1 MGSDFSNVQFGIST
15 QPNRMNEQASTGT
28 SGEPG
33 LIRGVGTLGATALNM
48 IDMIGVGP
56 FITMPLII
64 AAMGG
69 PQAMIGW
76 IVGALLVACDGLVW
90 AELGASMPK
99 SGGPYNYLKEIYGP
113 NKLGRLM
120 SFLFIWQLTF
130 SAPLSIASGSI
141 GFASYA
147 TYAFPSLNIEFF
159 TREFKLAIPM
169 LGDFTLNIA
178 ATVGTLV
185 AMGVVAL
192 AVFLL
197 YRKITVVE
205 KFSKGLWV
213 AVLLTIVWIIFAGLT
228 NFDSAVAF
236 DFPPGAFELNQ
247 NFFLGLGS
255 ALLIAVYDYWGYY
268 NVNFFAGE
276 VKNPEKTIPRSI
288 MLSIG
293 LIAVIYI
300 VMNISILGVIPWRE
314 FMETASSDA
323 RRYVISVFMERLYGH
338 TAGIIAT
345 LLIMLTAFA
354 SVFSLLLGYSRVPFA
369 ASLDGNY
376 FKIFRHVHKKHHF
389 PHVSLLIMGSIAALF
404 CFFRLADV
412 VAALVVI
419 RITIQFLAQIVGLM
433 ILRSVRPDYPRPFK
447 MWLYPVPALLA
458 LLGFVYVLFMR
469 PGFQKEIKYAVVLIV
484 LGLIIY
490 FIRSYKRGEYPFGD
504 KEIESLDESG
514 AAT

>member
-1 MGSDFSNVQFGIST
+1 MQTDET
-15 QPNRMNEQASTGT
+15 DDK
-28 SGEPG
+28 
-33 LIRGVGTLGATALNM
+33 LIRGVGTIGATALNM

-69 PQAMIGW
+69 PQAMFGW
-76 IVGALLVACDGLVW
+76 IVGAVLVACDGLVW
-90 AELGASMPK
+90 AELGASMPR

-113 NKLGRLM
+113 NRLGRMM

-141 GFASYA
+141 GFAGYA

-159 TREFKLAIPM
+159 TRELKLPLPL

-178 ATVGTLV
+178 ATLGTIV
-185 AMGVVAL
+185 AIAVVAL
-192 AVFLL
+192 SVFLL
-197 YRKITVVE
+197 YRKITIIE
-205 KFSKGLWV
+205 KFSKMLWI

-228 NFDSAVAF
+228 NFDSRLAF
-236 DFPPGAFELNQ
+236 DFPPDAFVLDQ
-247 NFFLGLGS
+247 RFFLGLGS

-314 FMETASSDA
+314 FMETANSDA
-323 RRYVISVFMERLYGH
+323 RRYVISIFMERLYGS
-338 TAGIIAT
+338 TAGVIAT

-376 FKIFRHVHKKHHF
+376 FRFFRHVHPKHHF
-389 PHVSLLIMGSIAALF
+389 PYVSLLIMGGIAALF

-433 ILRSVRPDYPRPFK
+433 ILRSTRPEFPRPFK
-447 MWLYPVPALLA
+447 MWLYPLPALIA
-458 LLGFVYVLFMR
+458 LLGFIYVLFMR
-469 PGFQKEIKYAVVLIV
+469 PGFQKEIKYALVLIAV
-484 LGLIIY
+484 GLVVY
-490 FIRSYKRGEYPFGD
+490 LIRSYRRREFPFGE
-504 KEIESLDESG
+504 KIITNE
-514 AAT
+514 A

>member
-1 MGSDFSNVQFGIST
+1 MSEPNATNEEQ
-15 QPNRMNEQASTGT
+15 QPE
-28 SGEPG
+28 

-69 PQAMIGW
+69 PQAMLGW
-76 IVGALLVACDGLVW
+76 IFGALLVICDGLVW

-99 SGGPYNYLKEIYGP
+99 SGGPYNYLKEIYGA

-141 GFASYA
+141 GFAGYA
-147 TYAFPSLNIEFF
+147 AYAFPALDKTFF
-159 TREFKLAIPM
+159 AREFKLALPFF
-169 LGDFTLNIA
+169 GDFTLNIA
-178 ATVGTLV
+178 ATLGTFV
-185 AMGVVAL
+185 AIAMVAL
-192 AVFLL
+192 CVFLL
-197 YRKITVVE
+197 YRKITIIE
-205 KFSKGLWV
+205 KFARVLWV
-213 AVLLTIVWIIFAGLT
+213 AVMLTIVWIIFAGLT
-228 NFDSAVAF
+228 NFNPQIAF

-247 NFFLGLGS
+247 NFFLGLGA

-276 VKNPEKTIPRSI
+276 VKNPEKTIPRAI
-288 MLSIG
+288 MLSIV
-293 LIAVIYI
+293 LIAAIYI

-314 FMETASSDA
+314 FSETASSDA
-323 RRYVISVFMERLYGH
+323 RRYVISVFMERLYGP
-338 TAGIIAT
+338 TAGIVAT

-369 ASLDGNY
+369 AALDGNY
-376 FKIFRHVHKKHHF
+376 FKIFSKVHPKHHF
-389 PHVSLLIMGSIAALF
+389 PYVSLLVLGGIASLF
-404 CFFRLADV
+404 CFLKLADV

-419 RITIQFLAQIVGLM
+419 RIMVQFLAQIFGL
-433 ILRSVRPDYPRPFK
+433 IRLQRTQPDMRRPFQ
-447 MWLYPVPALLA
+447 MWLYPLPALIA
-458 LLGFVYVLFMR
+458 LNGFLYVLFMR
-469 PGFQKEIKYAVVLIV
+469 TNFQKEIKYALILIV

-490 FIRSYKRGEYPFGD
+490 FIRAYKRGEFPF
-504 KEIESLDESG
+504 
-514 AAT
+514 AADSK

>member
-1 MGSDFSNVQFGIST
+1 MAEKTG
-15 QPNRMNEQASTGT
+15 EQIA
-28 SGEPG
+28 SGEPE
-33 LIRGVGTLGATALNM
+33 LIRGVGTFGATTLNM

-76 IVGALLVACDGLVW
+76 IVGAFLVACDGLVW

-141 GFASYA
+141 GFAGYA
-147 TYAFPSLNIEFF
+147 TYAFPSLDIEFF
-159 TREFKLAIPM
+159 SRDLKAHLPL
-169 LGDFTLNIA
+169 LGDFTLNIV

-185 AMGVVAL
+185 AIGVVIFS
-192 AVFLL
+192 VFLL
-197 YRKITVVE
+197 YRKITIIE
-205 KFSKGLWV
+205 KFAKGLWV
-213 AVLLTIVWIIFAGLT
+213 AVVLTIGWIIFAGLT
-228 NFDSAVAF
+228 NFNSAVAF
-236 DFPPGAFELNQ
+236 DFPPNAFRLDQ
-247 NFFLGLGS
+247 NFFLGLGA

-276 VKNPEKTIPRSI
+276 VKQPEKTIPRAI
-288 MLSIG
+288 MLSIA

-314 FMETASSDA
+314 FMETANSDA
-323 RRYVISVFMERLYGH
+323 RKFVISIFMERLYGSW
-338 TAGIIAT
+338 AGILAT

-369 ASLDGNY
+369 AALDGNY
-376 FKIFRHVHKKHHF
+376 FKIFRKVHKEHHI
-389 PHVSLLIMGSIAALF
+389 PHVSLIIMGGIAALF
-404 CFFRLADV
+404 CFFKLADV

-419 RITIQFLAQIVGLM
+419 RITIQFLAQIVGLL
-433 ILRSVRPDYPRPFK
+433 ILRATRPDFPRPFK
-447 MWLYPVPALLA
+447 MWFYPIPALIALA
-458 LLGFVYVLFMR
+458 GFVYVLFMR
-469 PGFQKEIKYAVVLIV
+469 PGFQKEIKYALVLIV
-484 LGLIIY
+484 LGLVIY
-490 FIRSYKRGEYPFGD
+490 FIRAYRRGEYPFSSQGPTAV
-504 KEIESLDESG
+504 EV
-514 AAT
+514 

>member
-1 MGSDFSNVQFGIST
+1 MSEEKQST
-15 QPNRMNEQASTGT
+15 ENT
-28 SGEPG
+28 EPQ
-33 LIRGVGTLGATALNM
+33 LIRGIGTAGATALNM

-69 PQAMIGW
+69 PQAMLGW
-76 IVGALLVACDGLVW
+76 IFGAVLVMCDGLVW

-99 SGGPYNYLKEIYGP
+99 SGGPYNYLKEIYGA

-147 TYAFPSLNIEFF
+147 TYAFPSLDRTFF
-159 TREFKLAIPM
+159 AHELKFPIPV

-178 ATVGTLV
+178 ATLGTL
-185 AMGVVAL
+185 L
-192 AVFLL
+192 AISMIAFCVFLL
-197 YRKITVVE
+197 YRKITIIE
-205 KFSKGLWV
+205 KFARVLWV
-213 AVLLTIVWIIFAGLT
+213 AVMLTIVWIIFAGLT
-228 NFDSAVAF
+228 NFNPALAF
-236 DFPPGAFELNQ
+236 DFPPNAFEPNQ
-247 NFFLGLGS
+247 GFFLGLGA

-288 MLSIG
+288 ILSIV
-293 LIAVIYI
+293 LISIIYI

-323 RRYVISVFMERLYGH
+323 RKYVISVFMERIYGS
-338 TAGIIAT
+338 TAGVIAT

-354 SVFSLLLGYSRVPFA
+354 SVFSLLLGYSRVPYA
-369 ASLDGNY
+369 AALDGNY
-376 FKIFRHVHKKHHF
+376 FKIFKKVHPEHRF
-389 PHVSLLIMGSIAALF
+389 PYVSLLIMGGIAALF
-404 CFFRLADV
+404 CFFKLVDV
-412 VAALVVI
+412 VTALVVI
-419 RITIQFLAQIVGLM
+419 RITIQFLAQIVGLL
-433 ILRSVRPDYPRPFK
+433 ILRQTRPDIPRPFK
-447 MWLYPVPALLA
+447 MWLYPIPALIA
-458 LLGFVYVLFMR
+458 IVGFLYVLFMR
-469 PGFQKEIKYAVVLIV
+469 PNFQKEIKYAAVLIV

-490 FIRSYKRGEYPFGD
+490 FIRAYKRGEFPFGE
-504 KEIESLDESG
+504 KIVTDE
-514 AAT
+514 